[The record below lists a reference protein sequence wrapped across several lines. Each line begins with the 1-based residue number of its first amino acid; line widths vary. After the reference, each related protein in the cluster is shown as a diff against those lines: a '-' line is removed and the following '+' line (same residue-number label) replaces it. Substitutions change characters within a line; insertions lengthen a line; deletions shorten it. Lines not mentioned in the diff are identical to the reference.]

1 MNPRRHPLRTV
12 LCPEPPPCGA
22 LLPTALGL
30 PCAPQSHVGPSTCR
44 ASLFPPSRLCS
55 GHEDRS
61 ELQGRRSGHCLQS
74 GPEPTLGS
82 TSPPAAPCMPA
93 LWPPLGAVGSDR

>member
-1 MNPRRHPLRTV
+1 MNPRRHLLRSV

-44 ASLFPPSRLCS
+44 ASLLPPSRLCS
-55 GHEDRS
+55 GRT
-61 ELQGRRSGHCLQS
+61 GQS
-74 GPEPTLGS
+74 CRARGVGTACRVVP
-82 TSPPAAPCMPA
+82 SPP
-93 LWPPLGAVGSDR
+93 